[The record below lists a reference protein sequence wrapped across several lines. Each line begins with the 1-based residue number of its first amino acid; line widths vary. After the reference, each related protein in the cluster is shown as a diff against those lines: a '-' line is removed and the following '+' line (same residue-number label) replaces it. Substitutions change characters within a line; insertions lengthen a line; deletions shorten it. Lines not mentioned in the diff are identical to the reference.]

1 MRSLTL
7 TPAPDGG
14 FIVLDFAWT
23 QTQHPTRIHDPNF
36 GFRFAGSLA
45 ECLDYMRKQ
54 MEEAKPDGFER
65 AA

>member
-7 TPAPDGG
+7 TAAPDGG
-14 FIVLDFAWT
+14 FVVMDFNWI
-23 QTQHPTRIHDPNF
+23 QTSHPGRLNDPNF

-54 MEEAKPDGFER
+54 MEAKPDGFER